1 MCIKKYIRVNKCIK
15 ITYVVQR
22 QVLQNVK
29 NKGNRQESKII
40 KNAKMLHKKLYYKKK
55 IMCIPMADSHPTDI
69 YINCIHP
76 LFIHTPLAASSLMLY
91 NPLTALY
98 PNIVQPP

>member
-1 MCIKKYIRVNKCIK
+1 MYTKCVFKEYKKYQGMSIQKNMRKKKLGQHVHQHYIRVNKCIN

-40 KNAKMLHKKLYYKKK
+40 KNAKMLHKKLYYRKN
-55 IMCIPMADSHPTDI
+55 HV
-69 YINCIHP
+69 
-76 LFIHTPLAASSLMLY
+76 
-91 NPLTALY
+91 NPY
-98 PNIVQPP
+98 G

>member
-40 KNAKMLHKKLYYKKK
+40 KNAKMLHKKLYYKK

-69 YINCIHP
+69 SIN
-76 LFIHTPLAASSLMLY
+76 
-91 NPLTALY
+91 
-98 PNIVQPP
+98 

>member
-40 KNAKMLHKKLYYKKK
+40 KNAKMLHKKLYYKK
-55 IMCIPMADSHPTDI
+55 IM
-69 YINCIHP
+69 
-76 LFIHTPLAASSLMLY
+76 
-91 NPLTALY
+91 
-98 PNIVQPP
+98 